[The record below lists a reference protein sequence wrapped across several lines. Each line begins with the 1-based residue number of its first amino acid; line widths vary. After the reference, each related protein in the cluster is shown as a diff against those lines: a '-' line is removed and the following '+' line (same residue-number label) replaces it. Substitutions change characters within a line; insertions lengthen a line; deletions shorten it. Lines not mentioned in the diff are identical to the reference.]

1 VSVSALHCHTLLRW
15 RKRNLLITQP
25 VKAWRQTCLTLGKS
39 RRASVIVFVLLVA
52 ILMLVGITAVSTI
65 DFTNGK
71 RR

>member
-1 VSVSALHCHTLLRW
+1 
-15 RKRNLLITQP
+15 
-25 VKAWRQTCLTLGKS
+25 LGKT
-39 RRASVIVFVLLVA
+39 RRTSVIVFVLLVA